1 MYVRGGLGSRR
12 IHDIIRVPNHVSC
25 RWAAKHTNIENSYE
39 IERENKKGVL
49 VLPKKKKYSL
59 APFYMRKQILN
70 VEHILLY
77 HAKACVFL
85 LSPSTYIEEH

>member
-1 MYVRGGLGSRR
+1 MMYVRGGLGSRR

-49 VLPKKKKYSL
+49 VLPKIKKIKKYS
-59 APFYMRKQILN
+59 YGTQRKNKKGVLI
-70 VEHILLY
+70 HR
-77 HAKACVFL
+77 
-85 LSPSTYIEEH
+85 YI